1 MYLKFNLIYQLYTW
15 NVKFYYKY
23 RMFATNYINKYE
35 AYYWIG
41 DGCTD
46 SSRRESFLTGGID
59 TDFIDN
65 KEPNKTCWITGNF
78 ART

>member
-1 MYLKFNLIYQLYTW
+1 
-15 NVKFYYKY
+15 
-23 RMFATNYINKYE
+23 MFATNYINKYE

-41 DGCTD
+41 DGCTG
-46 SSRRESFLTGGID
+46 SSRRESFLTEGTD